1 MLLQVKFEVNQNI
14 VILTKYLKENHF
26 QQLLYKGK
34 WGTIGLGAQSSF

>member
-26 QQLLYKGK
+26 QQL
-34 WGTIGLGAQSSF
+34 TV